1 LVARLSSFSVSG
13 FTPAGRVVGAA
24 RLFPCAEQSVKNREQ
39 SVRQLA
45 LRIFDITKR
54 TWLQSQREKLKGGYD
69 LSESEFLALEQRCD
83 EKLVVSSINPNSRQG
98 SKRAGRG

>member
-1 LVARLSSFSVSG
+1 
-13 FTPAGRVVGAA
+13 VVGAA
-24 RLFPCAEQSVKNREQ
+24 RLCPCAEQGVKNREQ
-39 SVRQLA
+39 SIRQLA

-54 TWLQSQREKLKGGYD
+54 TWLQSQLEKLKD

>member
-1 LVARLSSFSVSG
+1 M
-13 FTPAGRVVGAA
+13 
-24 RLFPCAEQSVKNREQ
+24 KNREQ

-54 TWLQSQREKLKGGYD
+54 TWLRSQREKLKGGCD
-69 LSESEFLALEQRCD
+69 LSESEFLALAAVDSLSIGELRRHVGVLPAQMSRIIKAPEQRYD
-83 EKLVVSSINPNSRQG
+83 EKLVVSSINPNFRQG